1 MRKSS
6 HWLLFYNF
14 QVWFQNRRAR
24 WRRREIK
31 NKPAPALP
39 ASENHHQSRDVT
51 TSTMFQPIFSPL
63 YSVPFRPW
71 ESFYPLFSANP
82 VFPPRSTGSPEFFH
96 SQANIPVAA
105 SQSSQTVN
113 AISQPRVSA
122 SASPTLSPR
131 SSPSASLAT
140 LYQAT
145 CTYDSDS
152 GESRHSADD
161 YLAAVT
167 LASGFQQE
175 N

>member
-1 MRKSS
+1 MRNYS
-6 HWLLFYNF
+6 HWLLFYHF

-39 ASENHHQSRDVT
+39 ATENYMPSHDVT
-51 TSTMFQPIFSPL
+51 NPSVFQPIFPPL
-63 YSVPFRPW
+63 HSMPFRPW
-71 ESFYPLFSANP
+71 ESFYPLFTANP
-82 VFPPRSTGSPEFFH
+82 LFPPRNTGSPEFFH
-96 SQANIPVAA
+96 SQTNISVAA

-131 SSPSASLAT
+131 M
-140 LYQAT
+140 
-145 CTYDSDS
+145 YDSDS

-167 LASGFQQE
+167 LASGFQRE